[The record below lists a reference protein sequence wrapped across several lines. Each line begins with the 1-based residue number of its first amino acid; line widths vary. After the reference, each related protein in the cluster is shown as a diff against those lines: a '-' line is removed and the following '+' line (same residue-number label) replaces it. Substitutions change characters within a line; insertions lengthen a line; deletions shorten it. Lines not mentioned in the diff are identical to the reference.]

1 MFVCLKVHDLL
12 SQNGVCNLNDA
23 PSPKKSWLQISVKL
37 VKPFGYA
44 KRLYVLQ
51 LPIPYCESLLLF
63 TTTSHTSINIFQT
76 VHFSPLNF
84 TRDNKKKYELSS
96 DTKISESLKKNLKQ
110 SAQLLFILDP
120 YSEGYVSIPILSQES
135 FPSCSLKT

>member
-1 MFVCLKVHDLL
+1 MVEMFVCLKVHDLL
-12 SQNGVCNLNDA
+12 FQNGVFNLNDV

-110 SAQLLFILDP
+110 SDRIPLRQHIVITSSVYLDFQP
-120 YSEGYVSIPILSQES
+120 LSLAGS
-135 FPSCSLKT
+135 PL